1 METWSCKCH
10 HESSAHCEVKGLERR
25 FGSNAGIWQRHRS
38 CVVEGRCHKAPVR
51 LGRGSLLRKSLLRPS
66 MVSPNPGCEWG
77 TLKYCPLCC
86 SGVTVFLQTSPRGSS
101 FARCG
106 AELHQEQPP
115 NLSSE
120 RAAGGTGGC
129 SFLHVACIKAVGVIQ
144 HPFILPGS
152 SKAPRNEA
160 GDVGWGER
168 G

>member
-1 METWSCKCH
+1 MGSCKISPRVECPLR
-10 HESSAHCEVKGLERR
+10 GERL
-25 FGSNAGIWQRHRS
+25 GKEIWEQCRHLAKAQEL
-38 CVVEGRCHKAPVR
+38 CVEGRCHKAPVW
-51 LGRGSLLRKSLLRPS
+51 LGRGSLFRKSLLRLS

-77 TLKYCPLCC
+77 ILKYSPLCC

-106 AELHQEQPP
+106 AELHQELPP

-129 SFLHVACIKAVGVIQ
+129 SFLHVACVKAVGVIR

-152 SKAPRNEA
+152 SKALRNEA